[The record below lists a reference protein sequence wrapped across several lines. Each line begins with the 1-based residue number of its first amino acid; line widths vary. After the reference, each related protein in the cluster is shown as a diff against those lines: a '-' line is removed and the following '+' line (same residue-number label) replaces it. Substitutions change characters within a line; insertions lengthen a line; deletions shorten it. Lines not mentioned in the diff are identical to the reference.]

1 MKSGGTFG
9 FALLQLLALLTGT
22 FATMANAQAI
32 TPEGRWL
39 TEDKSG
45 VIEIYRCGAGEL
57 CGRLAWFRI
66 KPEDDKDNPKAL
78 DIQNPT
84 PGLRTRPLCGLVI
97 LSGFRPDGENHW
109 SGGSAYDPES
119 GHTYSGKMTL
129 KPDGTLSL
137 RGYIG
142 VSLFGRSEEWTRYT
156 QAITSCPAK

>member
-1 MKSGGTFG
+1 MKSGGSVG
-9 FALLQLLALLTGT
+9 FALLLLALLAGT
-22 FATMANAQAI
+22 SARLADAQAT

-45 VIEIYRCGAGEL
+45 VIEIYRCGDRGL
-57 CGRLAWFRI
+57 CGRLIWFRM
-66 KPEDDKDNPKAL
+66 KPGDDKENPKAL

-84 PGLRTRPLCGLVI
+84 PGLRTRPLCGLDI
-97 LSGFRPDGENHW
+97 LSGFQPDGENHW
-109 SGGSAYDPES
+109 GSGSAYDPES

-156 QAITSCPAK
+156 QAITNCPAK